1 MKDSEVQ
8 AENALTSLTLPENM
22 SALLAEATEKTGKSP
37 EEILCKCLEYGIT
50 KILSEAESDLAAT
63 SQNIA

>member
-37 EEILCKCLEYGIT
+37 EEILCKCLEYGMEQ
-50 KILSEAESDLAAT
+50 ILRKEKETLS
-63 SQNIA
+63 NIPTLE

>member
-8 AENALTSLTLPENM
+8 AENALTSLTLSENM

-37 EEILCKCLEYGIT
+37 EEILFLCLEYGMEQ
-50 KILSEAESDLAAT
+50 ILRKKKETLS
-63 SQNIA
+63 NIPTLE